1 MLNKNS
7 DIVAI
12 SAVRTPIGRFGGTL
26 KDVKA
31 YELGAVAIREAV
43 NRSGIAAGNISEVIY
58 GNCRQAGNGP
68 NPARSAAL
76 LAGLKQSIP
85 STTVNMACPSG
96 MKTIMIS
103 AASIAAGQSDYCVA
117 GGMDSMSTIPHM
129 IQGLRFKQRKL
140 GDLLIEDGWKDATDP
155 VAETTMGKTAEA
167 LAEKYNITREQQDKF
182 ALESHRRAV
191 AAAESGLFTN
201 ETVAIDLVPAFN
213 HGAVFL
219 TADETPRSNTSLKK
233 LSELPPAFSAAG
245 SVTAGNSSAMSDG
258 ACALVL
264 TKRELAQ
271 SKNITPLFSIT
282 AQTQAAVDGA
292 VMGEG
297 PAVSIPAVL
306 KQAGMTINDIDLIE
320 INEAFASQI
329 IANIQT
335 LNLDRSRLNVN
346 GGAIALGHP
355 TGISGAR
362 IVITLAN
369 ALKAADK
376 ETGLAAIC
384 GAGGVTTAIIIRR
397 EN

>member
-1 MLNKNS
+1 
-7 DIVAI
+7 
-12 SAVRTPIGRFGGTL
+12 
-26 KDVKA
+26 
-31 YELGAVAIREAV
+31 
-43 NRSGIAAGNISEVIY
+43 
-58 GNCRQAGNGP
+58 
-68 NPARSAAL
+68 
-76 LAGLKQSIP
+76 
-85 STTVNMACPSG
+85 MACPSG